1 MAIELTISYI
11 STETGLDV
19 AAAANA
25 TFVAVDLAAL
35 GRELA
40 NAEAMLAVALNQ
52 TLAMVHHMNTFQT
65 TVIWQIQE

>member
-1 MAIELTISYI
+1 VAIELTISYV
-11 STETGLDV
+11 STEAALDI
-19 AAAANA
+19 AAAANT
-25 TFVAVDLAAL
+25 TFIAVDLAAL

-65 TVIWQIQE
+65 NVI